1 MQAKNN
7 LFHEP
12 PSRDIVTECLNIM
25 GFTSLDDSRVFTVR
39 DLNPDSFDVCILLLE
54 PFYYPCKS
62 KKYLYGAMTAH
73 RMLTVIRQ
81 IIRVHGYCV
90 ANQEK
95 VICGKKEMMYQI
107 VRKMYTDAELPNVLH
122 IDFS

>member
-12 PSRDIVTECLNIM
+12 PSRDIVQECLSIL

-39 DLNPDSFDVCILLLE
+39 DLNPDNFDICILLLE

-62 KKYLYGAMTAH
+62 KKYLYGEITPH
-73 RMLTVIRQ
+73 RILTVIRQ

-90 ANQEK
+90 VNQEK
-95 VICGKKEMMYQI
+95 ALNGRKEMLYQI
-107 VRKMYTDAELPNVLH
+107 VRKLYTDAELPDVLH

>member
-12 PSRDIVTECLNIM
+12 PSRDIVTECMNVL
-25 GFTSLDDSRVFTVR
+25 GFNSLDDSRVFTVR
-39 DLNPDSFDVCILLLE
+39 DLNVETFDICILLLE

-62 KKYLYGAMTAH
+62 KKYLYGQMTPH
-73 RMLTVIRQ
+73 RILTVIRQ
-81 IIRVHGYCV
+81 IIRVHGYAV

-95 VICGKKEMMYQI
+95 VINGKK
-107 VRKMYTDAELPNVLH
+107 
-122 IDFS
+122 